1 MGSGD
6 RDRLAL
12 NRFDIARY
20 RTAQRKILHPEEQ
33 RSALGG
39 DLFAELVGQLN
50 DQARTLA
57 AHRAELEISEDRAQ
71 IALQL
76 IDEAPLVAPLQRDF
90 VISSNQMTHRY
101 SRQSAARG
109 RSRTLPPAGGAAY
122 RNSRQVRTDT

>member
-76 IDEAPLVAPLQRDF
+76 IDEAPLVAPLERDF
-90 VISSNQMTHRY
+90 VVSSNQVTHRDRLHPQALFLARIIVFA
-101 SRQSAARG
+101 RQH
-109 RSRTLPPAGGAAY
+109 
-122 RNSRQVRTDT
+122 